1 MKTSGAR
8 LTEMLDRVVRNGE
21 VPYQAN
27 RRAVKAF
34 DIFRDDEEGVQ
45 ELLVMIEG
53 LDIFIADLEAFGNV
67 SETVAKQALAAVR

>member
-1 MKTSGAR
+1 MKTSGAG
-8 LTEMLDRVVRNGE
+8 LTEMLSRVVRDGE

-27 RRAVKAF
+27 RQAVKAF
-34 DIFRDDEEGVQ
+34 DIFSDDEEGVQ